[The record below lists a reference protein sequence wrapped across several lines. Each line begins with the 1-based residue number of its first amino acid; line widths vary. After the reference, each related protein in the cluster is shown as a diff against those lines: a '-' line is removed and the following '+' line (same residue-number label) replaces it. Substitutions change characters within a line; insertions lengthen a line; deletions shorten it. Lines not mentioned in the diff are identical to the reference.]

1 VTPTVTPT
9 TTPVAV
15 TPTPKPQPPKD
26 PVASLFSTYAGEE
39 EDGVIAEEKLESFFK
54 DMSVDPDSRL
64 AILFAKE
71 CGCEELGVISKEEF
85 GKGLKKLAYTYQN
98 GLSGIAQ
105 ELRKKDTAV
114 ARDLTFKNT
123 DWKELYTY
131 GFNICKENAE
141 KRGIEKS
148 IAVGMLKLLM
158 GESKPH
164 VTEFCGY
171 LEHDESVK
179 VISQDAWT
187 CFCEF
192 SSTIKKD
199 LSNYDED
206 EAWPCL
212 IDQYVAF
219 RQGRL
224 DENSDM
230 LVK

>member
-1 VTPTVTPT
+1 
-9 TTPVAV
+9 
-15 TPTPKPQPPKD
+15 
-26 PVASLFSTYAGEE
+26 
-39 EDGVIAEEKLESFFK
+39 VIAEEKLESLFK
-54 DMSVDPDSRL
+54 DMAVDPDSRM

-71 CGCEELGVISKEEF
+71 CGCQELGVIGKDEF
-85 GKGLKKLAYTYQN
+85 GKGLNKLSYSYQN
-98 GLSGIAQ
+98 GLSAIAQ
-105 ELRKKDTAV
+105 ELKKRDTALM
-114 ARDLTFKNT
+114 RDPTFKNAE
-123 DWKELYTY
+123 WKDLYMY

-148 IAVGMLKLLM
+148 MATGMLKLLM

-164 VTEFCGY
+164 VTEFCAY
-171 LEHDESVK
+171 LDHDESVK

-192 SSTIKKD
+192 SSTIAKD
-199 LSNYDED
+199 LSNYDEE

-212 IDQYVAF
+212 IDSYVAF

-224 DENSDM
+224 DENSEM